1 MRLRHKKNAEAD
13 ILNSPFCIHVVANAN
28 TVGANAN
35 TVGANAN
42 TVGANT
48 DSVGATADS
57 VGANACGALILASF
71 AIPTNPLH
79 LELGMGK
86 GKFIIELAKQNPD
99 INYIGIERSATIV
112 LKAIDNLAGANAD
125 SVGANADSVGA
136 NACGA
141 LVRASFTTPDNL
153 RFMCLN
159 VELLDNVFMPHSIDK
174 IYLNF
179 SDPWPKKRHESRRLT
194 HHKFLSIYEKIL
206 KPNSLLEFK
215 TDNVGLFDFSLE
227 EIKNSNFK
235 LLEYTYDLHN
245 DEKLN
250 KNNIMTEYEAK
261 FSKLGNKICKL
272 IAKI

>member
-13 ILNSPFCIHVVANAN
+13 IFNSPLVITLGANPDSVGTNAN
-28 TVGANAN
+28 TVGAKF
-35 TVGANAN
+35 T
-42 TVGANT
+42 
-48 DSVGATADS
+48 SPS
-57 VGANACGALILASF
+57 H
-71 AIPTNPLH
+71 PLH

-112 LKAIDNLAGANAD
+112 LKAIDNL
-125 SVGANADSVGA
+125 VGAI
-136 NACGA
+136 
-141 LVRASFTTPDNL
+141 PDNL
-153 RFMCLN
+153 RFMCQN
-159 VELLDNVFMPHSIDK
+159 VENLENIFMSHSVDK

-194 HHKFLSIYEKIL
+194 HQKFLSIYEKLL
-206 KPNSLLEFK
+206 KPGSLLEFK
-215 TDNVGLFDFSLE
+215 TDNIELFDFSLE
-227 EIKNSNFK
+227 TIKNSNFK

-250 KNNIMTEYEAK
+250 KGNIMTEYEAK

>member
-1 MRLRHKKNAEAD
+1 MRLRHKKNAETD
-13 ILNSPFCIHVVANAN
+13 VLTSPLVI
-28 TVGANAN
+28 
-35 TVGANAN
+35 
-42 TVGANT
+42 
-48 DSVGATADS
+48 D
-57 VGANACGALILASF
+57 ACRRDECLQSPLAAESIF
-71 AIPTNPLH
+71 GNNNPLH

-86 GKFIIELAKQNPD
+86 GQFIIELSKQNPD
-99 INYIGIERSATIV
+99 INYIGIEKSATIV
-112 LKAIDNLAGANAD
+112 LKAIDNYTHRRGECSQNPRMGECSQNSRRGEL
-125 SVGANADSVGA
+125 
-136 NACGA
+136 
-141 LVRASFTTPDNL
+141 REPSFAHDNL
-153 RFMCLN
+153 RFMCTNIENLEN
-159 VELLDNVFMPHSIDK
+159 IFTHHSIDK

-194 HHKFLSIYEKIL
+194 HNKFLSIYEKLL

-235 LLEYTYDLHN
+235 ILEYTYDLHN

-250 KNNIMTEYEAK
+250 KDNIMTEYEAK

>member
-1 MRLRHKKNAEAD
+1 MRLRHKKNAETD
-13 ILNSPFCIHVVANAN
+13 ILNNPLCIHVGENAETVVAKF
-28 TVGANAN
+28 T
-35 TVGANAN
+35 
-42 TVGANT
+42 
-48 DSVGATADS
+48 SPS
-57 VGANACGALILASF
+57 H
-71 AIPTNPLH
+71 PLH

-86 GKFIIELAKQNPD
+86 GKFIIELAKKNPD

-112 LKAIDNLAGANAD
+112 LKAIDNLVVANT
-125 SVGANADSVGA
+125 
-136 NACGA
+136 CGA
-141 LVRASFTTPDNL
+141 IVRASFTSPDNL
-153 RFMCLN
+153 RFMCEN
-159 VELLDNVFMPHSIDK
+159 VENLENIFPPHCIDK

-194 HHKFLSIYEKIL
+194 HQKFLSIYEKLL
-206 KPNSLLEFK
+206 KPGSLLEFK

-235 LLEYTYDLHN
+235 LLEYTYDLHS

-250 KNNIMTEYEAK
+250 KDNIMTEYEAK

>member
-13 ILNSPFCIHVVANAN
+13 ILNSPFCIHVGASTD
-28 TVGANAN
+28 TVGAS
-35 TVGANAN
+35 
-42 TVGANT
+42 T
-48 DSVGATADS
+48 DT
-57 VGANACGALILASF
+57 VGANACGALIHASF
-71 AIPTNPLH
+71 ASPTNPLH

-112 LKAIDNLAGANAD
+112 LKAIDNL
-125 SVGANADSVGA
+125 VGAS
-136 NACGA
+136 
-141 LVRASFTTPDNL
+141 PDNL

-159 VELLDNVFMPHSIDK
+159 VELLENVFMPHSIDK

-194 HHKFLSIYEKIL
+194 HNRFLSIYEKLL
-206 KPNSLLEFK
+206 KPGSLLEFK

-245 DEKLN
+245 NKKLN

>member
-1 MRLRHKKNAEAD
+1 MRLRHKKNAETD
-13 ILNSPFCIHVVANAN
+13 ILNNPLVITVGANPDSVGANACGAL
-28 TVGANAN
+28 VGANAN
-35 TVGANAN
+35 TVGANP
-42 TVGANT
+42 
-48 DSVGATADS
+48 DSVGAKFTS
-57 VGANACGALILASF
+57 PSH
-71 AIPTNPLH
+71 PLH

-112 LKAIDNLAGANAD
+112 LKAIDNLVGDDILSSLGRTECPPLQSNAICR
-125 SVGANADSVGA
+125 GEHCEPA
-136 NACGA
+136 A
-141 LVRASFTTPDNL
+141 LPHNL
-153 RFMCLN
+153 RFMCEN
-159 VELLDNVFMPHSIDK
+159 VENLENIFPPHSVDK

-194 HHKFLSIYEKIL
+194 HKKFLSIYEKLL
-206 KPNSLLEFK
+206 KPGSLLEFK

-235 LLEYTYDLHN
+235 LIEYTYDLHN

-250 KNNIMTEYEAK
+250 KDNIMTEYEAK